1 MGSIN
6 SLCQIF
12 DLSLRAEC
20 LFFEGA
26 MRASRL
32 MDRRTKQEQRQSS
45 LWLCLA
51 RRRKMKSNY
60 DSMRQRGTKS
70 RQIESPLFKT
80 NFRWELIGPTLKHYS
95 VGINI
100 PHLNSNYYHL
110 NLSTPLNQLQQS
122 SHRPHQF
129 HPPCRHLSVR
139 RLAEPVN
146 GHSSVSQVKFTSCVS
161 IRT

>member
-6 SLCQIF
+6 SLCLIF
-12 DLSLRAEC
+12 DLSLRAKC
-20 LFFEGA
+20 QFFRGSD
-26 MRASRL
+26 ASIV
-32 MDRRTKQEQRQSS
+32 TEKTI
-45 LWLCLA
+45 C
-51 RRRKMKSNY
+51 
-60 DSMRQRGTKS
+60 MRQRGTKS
-70 RQIESPLFKT
+70 QQIESPLFKN
-80 NFRWELIGPTLKHYS
+80 NFRCELIGPTLKHYS
-95 VGINI
+95 VGINS

-129 HPPCRHLSVR
+129 HSPRSHLTVR

-146 GHSSVSQVKFTSCVS
+146 GHSSVSQVKLTSCVS